1 MISLPPSV
9 RRSLIA
15 PHRIVNVSAVGG
27 GLSGAL
33 VFRCQGEHAFAL
45 RRWPRTPLDRI
56 REVHR
61 VIAAAHGC
69 ELFPNWMK
77 TPDGDDLVQDSD
89 GFVWD
94 LSQWMNGNP
103 LQTSA
108 ALDEIQ
114 AGGTAICE
122 AHRHLRVTGTQVG
135 PSPGI
140 TARLNRID
148 QLERLIPMAIS
159 QEHSVPPELSQV
171 LSDAKQVLV
180 GWNAAASEIRGRLT
194 KYRSSVFRLQY
205 VLRDIHRQHILFQ
218 DGTPSAIL
226 DFDAIQVDTPL
237 LDLSRWIADFDLF
250 REDPRAVID
259 ASLAGYHQ
267 ECVFPTRSGGGDERK
282 LLRLLAAATTWIGLA
297 NWVIWIALESR
308 QFPDWQHVRMRM
320 TRLVALAPRML
331 DWTEGL
337 SEP

>member
-1 MISLPPSV
+1 MLQC
-9 RRSLIA
+9 R
-15 PHRIVNVSAVGG
+15 
-27 GLSGAL
+27 
-33 VFRCQGEHAFAL
+33 GESTFAL
-45 RRWPRTPLDRI
+45 RRWPNTPIDRI

-61 VIAAAHGC
+61 VVSAAQGC

-94 LSQWMNGNP
+94 LSQWMSGSP
-103 LQTSA
+103 LETHAGLEGIQSGA
-108 ALDEIQ
+108 A
-114 AGGTAICE
+114 AIRE
-122 AHRHLRVTGTQVG
+122 AHRHLRVTGTEVG
-135 PSPGI
+135 TSPGI
-140 TARLNRID
+140 TARINRID
-148 QLERLIPMAIS
+148 RIESLVPLAIS
-159 QEHSVPPELSQV
+159 QERSVPPELSQV
-171 LSDAKQVLV
+171 FADAKRVLV
-180 GWNAAASEIRGRLT
+180 GWHAAAAEIRGQLT
-194 KYRSSVFRLQY
+194 KYRSSVFPLQY

-218 DGTPSAIL
+218 DGMPSGIL

-259 ASLAGYHQ
+259 ASLAGYGQ
-267 ECVFPTRSGGGDERK
+267 ECVFPARSGGGDERK

-331 DWTEGL
+331 DWTEG
-337 SEP
+337 P